1 MNADD
6 RLGLFAG
13 FPERVPER
21 RRKRFEAELSRELG
35 EGDRLAATSGVP
47 SDLGRRDLGV
57 VEPRDLTGDQP
68 VGIRAR
74 PHLDVPVVP
83 GLDRGERKL
92 LVREALEADSGEA
105 DERGEVQR
113 RVDAIDVHVGDPF
126 VHVVGA
132 STDHFE
138 PRRLDEDAVLLLPGD
153 SVDRDL
159 RQHGAVEHP
168 GVIAIGRLH
177 HAGRAVGELRRHTSF
192 EHVGWLNQVIVDRDD
207 RVPPG
212 PTGRTVTDLRN
223 P

>member
-1 MNADD
+1 MIVSVSSQASQN
-6 RLGLFAG
+6 GSQNG
-13 FPERVPER
+13 EESGSKPSFPGSSGKVTALQPRAAFR
-21 RRKRFEAELSRELG
+21 RISA
-35 EGDRLAATSGVP
+35 AAT
-47 SDLGRRDLGV
+47 LGV

-212 PTGRTVTDLRN
+212 PTSRTVTDLRN